1 MLNARISGLLIAA
14 LLALTAGFLINRYV
28 NGANPSALRQ
38 PHIDFALPD
47 LDGKTHHLGE
57 WDGKIIIV
65 NFWATWCPPCRKEIP
80 DFVQLQE
87 KYGTVGVQFVGVAVD
102 QPEAIRDFI
111 RTQPLNY
118 PILVGDEEG
127 SISKQFGNNIGALPY
142 TAVIDR
148 KGKINVTS
156 RGQFH
161 RADVE
166 AAIKELLPP

>member
-1 MLNARISGLLIAA
+1 MLNTRISCLLIAA
-14 LLALTAGFLINRYV
+14 LLALTAGFLLNRYV
-28 NGANPSALRQ
+28 NGESARGQ
-38 PHIDFALPD
+38 SRVDFTLPG
-47 LDGKTHHLGE
+47 LDGKAHHLSE
-57 WDGKIIIV
+57 WDGKILIV

-87 KYGTVGVQFVGVAVD
+87 KYGAAGVQFVGVAVD

-111 RTQPLNY
+111 KTQPFNY

-148 KGKINVTS
+148 AGKINLTN

-161 RADVE
+161 RAELE
-166 AAIKELLPP
+166 ATIKDLLPLH